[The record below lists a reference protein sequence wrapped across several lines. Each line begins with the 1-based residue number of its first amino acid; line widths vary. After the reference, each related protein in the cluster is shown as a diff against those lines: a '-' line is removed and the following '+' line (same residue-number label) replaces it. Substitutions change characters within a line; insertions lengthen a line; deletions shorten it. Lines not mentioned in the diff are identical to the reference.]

1 VARGDDRRR
10 ARAGV
15 ASAHGGWVGFVRH
28 ERVSAGADHAR
39 EEVRIVAK
47 EANKGLEVERF
58 SARGVERG
66 EFGIRREQ
74 VGLGDRLPRRGERAD
89 HDDEERHLLASL
101 VCWRVGGL
109 PIVAKRLV
117 EDAVELVVVEET
129 VQPLEDLHEAQVG
142 KRFDRLA
149 AFVKVLRA
157 RPTER

>member
-1 VARGDDRRR
+1 M
-10 ARAGV
+10 
-15 ASAHGGWVGFVRH
+15 
-28 ERVSAGADHAR
+28 
-39 EEVRIVAK
+39 IVAK

-101 VCWRVGGL
+101 DGWRVGVH
-109 PIVAKRLV
+109 PEVAKRLD

-129 VQPLEDLHEAQVG
+129 VQPLEDLHEARVG
-142 KRFDRLA
+142 KRSGRLA